1 MHDKLKLLLDQIS
14 MNKDCYTYFSN
25 GTLDKISVNK
35 QNESAKFLIT
45 LDKILPLD
53 VYDLF
58 HELLARKYNTYY
70 VDSLF
75 NIRNI
80 DYSDVLSYIIYFM
93 QVNYSD
99 DYEETYKELDIEI
112 VNDVIKINGI
122 NDSLNEEFK
131 DFISEQLINAG
142 YNDIKIITSEKNKD
156 KNKIKQELE
165 KINYV
170 KKKEEERKKEINKIL
185 IKGREVYGTPKKISD
200 IITEE
205 DNVIIEFKIFGT
217 ETRETQTTNIITLKV
232 TDNTDSI
239 FCKIFENDI
248 NEYKNILKSLK
259 NSQWFRA
266 RGKVKRNSYSN
277 ELELT
282 IYDMLCI
289 DRKDSIITDD
299 SLVKRVELHTHTKM
313 SQMDGVCD
321 EVELVKKAISY
332 GHKAIAITDHNAC
345 QAFPH
350 VYNEVTSY
358 NKNNPDNPFK
368 VIYGAEVTMVE
379 DEVVIITR
387 GNDSKLEDNTYV
399 VFDVETTGFN
409 AGLSDSMIEIG
420 AVKIKNGEII
430 ERFDELINP
439 GRPLDISI
447 TEITSIT
454 DSMLQD
460 KDNEEN
466 VTKRFKEF
474 IGDFPLVAHNAK
486 FD

>member
-1 MHDKLKLLLDQIS
+1 
-14 MNKDCYTYFSN
+14 
-25 GTLDKISVNK
+25 
-35 QNESAKFLIT
+35 
-45 LDKILPLD
+45 
-53 VYDLF
+53 
-58 HELLARKYNTYY
+58 
-70 VDSLF
+70 
-75 NIRNI
+75 
-80 DYSDVLSYIIYFM
+80 M
-93 QVNYSD
+93 QVNYPD
-99 DYEETYKELDIEI
+99 DYEKTYKELDIEI

-131 DFISEQLINAG
+131 DFINDQLINAG
-142 YNDIKIITSEKNKD
+142 YKDIKIIISEKNKD

-289 DRKDSIITDD
+289 DKKDSIITDD

-387 GNDSKLEDNTYV
+387 GNDSKLEDNTFV

-420 AVKIKNGEII
+420 DRKSTRLN
-430 ERFDELINP
+430 
-439 GRPLDISI
+439 SSH
-447 TEITSIT
+447 TS
-454 DSMLQD
+454 
-460 KDNEEN
+460 
-466 VTKRFKEF
+466 
-474 IGDFPLVAHNAK
+474 
-486 FD
+486 

>member
-93 QVNYSD
+93 QVNYPD

-142 YNDIKIITSEKNKD
+142 YKDIKIIISEQNKD

-170 KKKEEERKKEINKIL
+170 KNKEEERKKEINKIL

-217 ETRETQTTNIITLKV
+217 ETRETQTTNIIT
-232 TDNTDSI
+232 
-239 FCKIFENDI
+239 
-248 NEYKNILKSLK
+248 
-259 NSQWFRA
+259 
-266 RGKVKRNSYSN
+266 
-277 ELELT
+277 
-282 IYDMLCI
+282 
-289 DRKDSIITDD
+289 
-299 SLVKRVELHTHTKM
+299 
-313 SQMDGVCD
+313 
-321 EVELVKKAISY
+321 
-332 GHKAIAITDHNAC
+332 
-345 QAFPH
+345 
-350 VYNEVTSY
+350 
-358 NKNNPDNPFK
+358 
-368 VIYGAEVTMVE
+368 
-379 DEVVIITR
+379 
-387 GNDSKLEDNTYV
+387 
-399 VFDVETTGFN
+399 
-409 AGLSDSMIEIG
+409 
-420 AVKIKNGEII
+420 
-430 ERFDELINP
+430 
-439 GRPLDISI
+439 
-447 TEITSIT
+447 
-454 DSMLQD
+454 
-460 KDNEEN
+460 
-466 VTKRFKEF
+466 
-474 IGDFPLVAHNAK
+474 
-486 FD
+486 